1 MNRNGGEF
9 ARASPPDA
17 VFMDP
22 DLVGMTPDTGAATM
36 ATTYPNSPQFTGL
49 NTPVRIE
56 WEAHDLEI
64 EGEIPAEI
72 EGAFFRAVP
81 DPAHPPLFED
91 DNYLSG
97 DGMVSRFLFRGGRVD
112 HAIKYVRT
120 ARYEAERE
128 ARRALFGRY
137 RNPFTDLPEAKGVD
151 RTLANTTP
159 VWHAGRLF
167 MTKEDGR
174 AYEVDPDTLETIG
187 QWDFHGGLRSETMTA
202 HVRIDP
208 DTGEMFFFGYE
219 ASGPCS
225 RDVAYCIADKDGNLV
240 SEQWFEVPYCAL
252 MHDFA
257 ITETHAIFPVFPT
270 TADLERL
277 KAGGDHWMHDPELD
291 SWIGVMPRYGKV
303 EEMRWF
309 KGPKGASAYHFM
321 NAFDEG
327 SRVHLDFGVSSTNAF
342 PFIQVTSGTKPPME
356 ERRGGLVRW
365 TMDMSRNSD
374 EIEER
379 PLGPPGDMPRIPDAR
394 QGRPYRIGYYCSV
407 NPQGGPP
414 VVGGPVE
421 AMFNVLFRIDH
432 ETGQV
437 DVLGTPPGTAI
448 SEPVHIPSA
457 EPGREGWLMMVVD
470 KAIDENAFRSEL
482 WIVDAGN
489 ISAGPVAR
497 VKVPIQLRAQVHGW
511 WVPAAEL
518 DKAKAREEA

>member
-1 MNRNGGEF
+1 
-9 ARASPPDA
+9 
-17 VFMDP
+17 
-22 DLVGMTPDTGAATM
+22 M
-36 ATTYPNSPQFTGL
+36 ATGYPKTPQFTGL
-49 NTPVRIE
+49 NAPVRVE
-56 WEAHDLEI
+56 WEARDLEV

-97 DGMVSRFLFRGGRVD
+97 DGMVSRFLFKDGRVD

-137 RNPFTDLPEAKGVD
+137 RNLYTDLPEAKGVD

-208 DTGEMFFFGYE
+208 DTREMFFFGYE

-225 RDVAYCIADKDGNLV
+225 RDVSYGIADRNGELV
-240 SEQWFEVPYCAL
+240 SEQWFQAAYCAL

-270 TADLERL
+270 TADLDRL

-291 SWIGVMPRYGKV
+291 SW
-303 EEMRWF
+303 F
-309 KGPKGASAYHFM
+309 KGPKGVSSYHFM

-327 SRVHLDFGVSSTNAF
+327 NRIHLDFGVSSTNAF
-342 PFIQVTSGTKPPME
+342 PFIQVTSGTKPPMH
-356 ERRGGLVRW
+356 ERRSGLFRW
-365 TMDMSRNSD
+365 TMDLSKNSD
-374 EIEER
+374 EIEQR
-379 PLGPPGDMPRIPDAR
+379 PLGPPGDMPRIPDAV
-394 QGRPYRIGYYCSV
+394 QGRPYRIGYYCSI
-407 NPQGGPP
+407 NPEGFPL

-421 AMFNVLFRIDH
+421 AMFNRLLRIDH
-432 ETGQV
+432 ETGRV
-437 DVLGTPPGTAI
+437 DTMDPPPGMSI
-448 SEPVHIPSA
+448 SEPVHIPA
-457 EPGREGWLMMVVD
+457 AGEGREGWLMMVVD
-470 KAIDENAFRSEL
+470 QPLGENEFRSEV
-482 WIVDAGN
+482 WIVDAAN
-489 ISAGPVAR
+489 IAAGPVAK
-497 VKVPIQLRAQVHGW
+497 VKVPVQLRAQVHGW

-518 DKAKAREEA
+518 QKAKARWGR